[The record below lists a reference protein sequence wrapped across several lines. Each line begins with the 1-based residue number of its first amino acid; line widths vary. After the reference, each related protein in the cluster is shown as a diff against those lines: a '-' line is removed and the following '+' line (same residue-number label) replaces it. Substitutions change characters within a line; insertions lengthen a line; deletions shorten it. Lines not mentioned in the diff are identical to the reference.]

1 MEVTVKS
8 ELRQDFKSS
17 CECLKTNLARVRLK
31 AMDKLQVHRDTYMC
45 MYYVYVICIEAIDV
59 STINATTIT
68 KFENENAATK
78 HTVFLSELNDY

>member
-1 MEVTVKS
+1 MY
-8 ELRQDFKSS
+8 DI
-17 CECLKTNLARVRLK
+17 
-31 AMDKLQVHRDTYMC
+31 YMY

-78 HTVFLSELNDY
+78 HTVFLSELYDY

>member
-8 ELRQDFKSS
+8 EVRQDFKSS

-45 MYYVYVICIEAIDV
+45 MYYMYVYI
-59 STINATTIT
+59 INYVLRLLTFHLLQLVTYCD
-68 KFENENAATK
+68 
-78 HTVFLSELNDY
+78 L